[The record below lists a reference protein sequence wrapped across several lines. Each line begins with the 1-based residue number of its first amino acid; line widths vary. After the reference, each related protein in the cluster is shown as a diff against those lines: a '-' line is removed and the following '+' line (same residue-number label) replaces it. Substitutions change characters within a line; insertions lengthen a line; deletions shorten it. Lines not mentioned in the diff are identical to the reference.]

1 MLAREGVTEL
11 RSTAGAGEG
20 AGLKPTTGEI
30 CIRLLE
36 QYGVDTVFGIPGV
49 HTLEFYRGLAGSP
62 IRHISTAHEQGAAFG
77 ADGYGRIAG
86 RPGVCIVIS
95 GPGLTNAATGIANA
109 FHDSRP
115 MLVLSGARSTA
126 DPPGGG
132 ALHELPDQRQLM
144 MSITAE
150 SMLIEDPA
158 ELPAAFERAWEV
170 FECSRPRPVHIAVPI
185 DVQAKAA
192 SQARRL
198 PPANRRPHPSP
209 AVLSAAAAM
218 LRRATQPLM
227 ILGGGAVGAGSE
239 ALRLAELL
247 GAPILT
253 TVNGKGSVPADHPLS
268 VGARLASALVI
279 SALEQADA
287 VLAVGT
293 EFSETDYFFAG
304 RLPDLSKALIR
315 IDIDPAEFVT
325 IQRAAAVEL
334 VGDAGE
340 VLGALRAEL
349 GTEAGARAGGA
360 ARASALRT
368 DFEWWPE
375 ALPMLPALEAIAAV
389 LPPDAIVAADSN
401 QLANVANHYL
411 DGCAPRSYMAPI
423 GFGTLGPALPMAI
436 GGQLAAPQRPV
447 LCIIGDGGL
456 LFTLG
461 ELVTAARYA
470 LPIAVLVWQN
480 RGYQEIR
487 DHMDAAR
494 IPRIGTETTARS
506 YLEIAGGCGC
516 AGAAVTVAELG
527 GALRTAW
534 SSDRPTLIELEAPP
548 AWRHQGEHRVREI

>member
-1 MLAREGVTEL
+1 MFAREGVTEPQ
-11 RSTAGAGEG
+11 STAGAGG
-20 AGLKPTTGEI
+20 ATGLRPTTGEI

-36 QYGVDTVFGIPGV
+36 QYGIDVVFGIPGV

-62 IRHISTAHEQGAAFG
+62 IRHISTAHEQGAVFG

-115 MLVLSGARSTA
+115 LLVLSGARSTA

-150 SMLIEDPA
+150 SMLIDDPA

-185 DVQAKAA
+185 DVQATAA
-192 SQARRL
+192 SPAERV
-198 PPANRRPHPSP
+198 PPANRRPHPS
-209 AVLSAAAAM
+209 AAAVAATARM
-218 LRRATQPLM
+218 LRGATQPMM
-227 ILGGGAVGAGSE
+227 ILGGGAVDAGSE

-268 VGARLASALVI
+268 VGARLASTSVI
-279 SALEQADA
+279 DALEQADV

-304 RLPDLSKALIR
+304 RRPELSKALIR
-315 IDIDPAEFVT
+315 IDIDPTECAT
-325 IQRAAAVEL
+325 IERAAAVEL

-349 GTEAGARAGGA
+349 GTEAGAAAGGA
-360 ARASALRT
+360 ARADALRSG
-368 DFEWWPE
+368 FEWWPE

-411 DGCAPRSYMAPI
+411 DDCTPRSYMAPI

-447 LCIIGDGGL
+447 LCIVGDGGL

-470 LPIAVLVWQN
+470 LPVAVLVWQN
-480 RGYQEIR
+480 HGYQEIR

-494 IPRIGTETTARS
+494 IPRIGTDMTAPS
-506 YLEIAGGCGC
+506 YLELAAGCGC
-516 AGAAVTVAELG
+516 AAESVTVGELG
-527 GALRTAW
+527 DALRAAW
-534 SSDRPTLIELEAPP
+534 SADRPTLIELEAPP
-548 AWRHQGEHRVREI
+548 A